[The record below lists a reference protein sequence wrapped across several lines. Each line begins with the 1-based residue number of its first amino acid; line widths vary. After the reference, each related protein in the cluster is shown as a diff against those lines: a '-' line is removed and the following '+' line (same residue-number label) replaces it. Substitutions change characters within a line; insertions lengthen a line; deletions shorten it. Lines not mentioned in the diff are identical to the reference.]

1 MGGVRSLHSTRTLF
15 HRVLAVLRGGLGGAL
30 LGMVLLVGGCAEEP
44 AAPERSDPST
54 SEHPG
59 SLGRPL
65 VFQCTGAEGALVDFR
80 ARVRS
85 DSLTLR
91 VPASFG
97 GDTRHLTSVRA
108 ASGAKY
114 EGGGAMVWSKGGS
127 AIVAVDGRRFEDCTP
142 APQTGR
148 GENEGPP
155 GLQFR
160 AIGQEPGWFVEVTDD
175 SLRFAWAY
183 GQHRVSAPR
192 PTKETD
198 EGRITY
204 TAATDRGPVRVVAR
218 PRRCTD
224 PMNGRVFS
232 HTVTVTLAGDTHTGC
247 GHPLR

>member
-1 MGGVRSLHSTRTLF
+1 MMDTHPLRSARTAL
-15 HRVLAVLRGGLGGAL
+15 HRVAAVLKWGLGGVL
-30 LGMVLLVGGCAEEP
+30 LGLVLLVGGCVEES
-44 AAPERSDPST
+44 ADRGRTAPSA
-54 SEHPG
+54 SEQTG

-65 VFQCTGAEGALVDFR
+65 VFQCTGAEGDLVDFR
-80 ARVRS
+80 ARVCP

-97 GDTRHLTSVRA
+97 GDTRHLMSVRA

-114 EGGGAMVWSKGGS
+114 EGGGAMVWTQGGS
-127 AIVAVDGRRFEDCTP
+127 VTVAVDGKRFEGCTR
-142 APQTGR
+142 APQTGS
-148 GENEGPP
+148 GADESPP

-160 AIGQEPGWFVEVTDD
+160 AIGQEPGWVVEVTAD

-198 EGRITY
+198 EGRIVY
-204 TAATDRGPVRVVAR
+204 AAATDRGPVRVVAR